1 MRNLILDVLNKAILI
16 FVLFM
21 HLLFIPNC
29 KDANIYKPPVD
40 SLIPPPPPPVL
51 LTPPDSF
58 VHIPQGGNRLY
69 ISWEIIEGADS
80 YEINFVD
87 LNIMKQWTYTLDT
100 NYVAQNWLEC
110 YSRFT
115 WRVRAYGP
123 TWEYYTDWSMPR
135 FFEVVAMP
143 FEPPKLEY
151 PPYDTIFYSDSLP
164 VYIDLIW
171 SEVPRARFYDY
182 QVFINGNIIFQNTIY
197 STQDVI
203 LVDSVATYYWC
214 VRANSP
220 LWEFPTGWAGGKFTV
235 LLR

>member
-21 HLLFIPNC
+21 HLRFIPNC
-29 KDANIYKPPVD
+29 KDPNTYKPPVD

-51 LTPPDSF
+51 LTPRDSF
-58 VHIPQGGNRLY
+58 VHIPKGYNRLF
-69 ISWEIIEGADS
+69 ISWEILEGAEI
-80 YEINFVD
+80 YEISFVD
-87 LNIMKQWTYTLDT
+87 LNTMKQWTYTFDT
-100 NYVAQNWLEC
+100 NYSAQNWLGN

-123 TWEYYTDWSMPR
+123 AWEYYSDWSMPR
-135 FFEVVAMP
+135 YFEVVAMP
-143 FEPPKLEY
+143 FEPPTLKY
-151 PPYDTIFYSDSLP
+151 PPYDTIVYFDSLP

-171 SEVPRARFYDY
+171 SEVSRAQSYDY
-182 QVFINGNIIFQNTIY
+182 QIFLAGNLIDENTVSATYTVF
-197 STQDVI
+197 
-203 LVDSVATYYWC
+203 LVDSVATYYWW

-220 LWEFPTGWAGGKFTV
+220 LWEFPTGWAGSKFTV